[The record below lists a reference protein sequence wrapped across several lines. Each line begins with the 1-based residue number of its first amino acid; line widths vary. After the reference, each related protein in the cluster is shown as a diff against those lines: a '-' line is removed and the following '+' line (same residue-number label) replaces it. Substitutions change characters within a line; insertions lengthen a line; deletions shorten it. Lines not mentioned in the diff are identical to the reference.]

1 MGANGLQY
9 SVIDAVKKRTAPTLE
24 GNNMRLPV
32 KFRRSSL
39 LTKVVVLLV
48 VVSATVILV
57 SQRSQIRSNQAQ
69 CQELAGQAAE
79 LQQENQNLQ
88 TGIDGL
94 DSGISWAWWEMG
106 KLSFPTWG
114 SNRQAAGPV
123 GSSVCI
129 F

>member
-1 MGANGLQY
+1 
-9 SVIDAVKKRTAPTLE
+9 
-24 GNNMRLPV
+24 MRLPV

-79 LQQENQNLQ
+79 LPAGKPKSPDRHRRSGFGCEREENRP
-88 TGIDGL
+88 G
-94 DSGISWAWWEMG
+94 
-106 KLSFPTWG
+106 
-114 SNRQAAGPV
+114 
-123 GSSVCI
+123 
-129 F
+129 

>member
-1 MGANGLQY
+1 
-9 SVIDAVKKRTAPTLE
+9 
-24 GNNMRLPV
+24 MRLPV

-94 DSGISWAWWEMG
+94 DSDD
-106 KLSFPTWG
+106 
-114 SNRQAAGPV
+114 
-123 GSSVCI
+123 SVKKI
-129 F
+129 ARD

>member
-1 MGANGLQY
+1 
-9 SVIDAVKKRTAPTLE
+9 
-24 GNNMRLPV
+24 MRLPV
-32 KFRRSSL
+32 KVRRSSL

-94 DSGISWAWWEMG
+94 DSDESVKKIARD
-106 KLSFPTWG
+106 KLG
-114 SNRQAAGPV
+114 LV
-123 GSSVCI
+123 GHGEII
-129 F
+129 FSDVGE

>member
-1 MGANGLQY
+1 
-9 SVIDAVKKRTAPTLE
+9 
-24 GNNMRLPV
+24 MRLPV

-94 DSGISWAWWEMG
+94 DSDARD
-106 KLSFPTWG
+106 KLG
-114 SNRQAAGPV
+114 LV
-123 GSSVCI
+123 GNGEII
-129 F
+129 FSDVGE

>member
-1 MGANGLQY
+1 
-9 SVIDAVKKRTAPTLE
+9 
-24 GNNMRLPV
+24 MRLPV

-94 DSGISWAWWEMG
+94 DSDESVKKITRD
-106 KLSFPTWG
+106 KLG
-114 SNRQAAGPV
+114 LV
-123 GSSVCI
+123 GNGEII
-129 F
+129 FSDVGE

>member
-1 MGANGLQY
+1 
-9 SVIDAVKKRTAPTLE
+9 
-24 GNNMRLPV
+24 MRLPV

-94 DSGISWAWWEMG
+94 DSDDSVKKIARDKLGLVG
-106 KLSFPTWG
+106 KGEIIFSD
-114 SNRQAAGPV
+114 V
-123 GSSVCI
+123 GE
-129 F
+129 

>member
-1 MGANGLQY
+1 MGANWLQY

-94 DSGISWAWWEMG
+94 DSDESVKKIARD
-106 KLSFPTWG
+106 KLG
-114 SNRQAAGPV
+114 LV
-123 GSSVCI
+123 GNGEII
-129 F
+129 FSDVGE

>member
-1 MGANGLQY
+1 
-9 SVIDAVKKRTAPTLE
+9 
-24 GNNMRLPV
+24 MRLPV

-94 DSGISWAWWEMG
+94 DSDDSVKKIARD
-106 KLSFPTWG
+106 KLGLVVPGEKVIVIT
-114 SNRQAAGPV
+114 N
-123 GSSVCI
+123 
-129 F
+129 

>member
-32 KFRRSSL
+32 KFRISSL

-94 DSGISWAWWEMG
+94 DSDDSVKKIARD
-106 KLSFPTWG
+106 KLG
-114 SNRQAAGPV
+114 LV
-123 GSSVCI
+123 GNGEII
-129 F
+129 FSDVGE

>member
-69 CQELAGQAAE
+69 CQELAGQA
-79 LQQENQNLQ
+79 
-88 TGIDGL
+88 GIDGL
-94 DSGISWAWWEMG
+94 DSDDSVKKIARD
-106 KLSFPTWG
+106 KLG
-114 SNRQAAGPV
+114 LV
-123 GSSVCI
+123 GNGEII
-129 F
+129 FSDVGE